1 MEAES
6 PKKEKRKRHA
16 EGIDEG
22 HKRKKHKKE
31 VVEDTSVN
39 GVSPH
44 ESPKGSEYHKEKKR
58 KKKHKD
64 HKNREQSKA
73 KDTSGHT
80 AVMADLSEVRKEKK
94 KHKKVEENSSLADGK
109 QLEPLGDEKVHK
121 GKKHRIN
128 KPEVQDTHRNG
139 IVENATDKKK
149 EKRKDKERKEK
160 HKDKKRKEKPHE
172 THDTSTHTPTS
183 KDASQEEKRKEKKR
197 KRHQKLDSATEDAT
211 SMETHQVT
219 SKKRTD
225 DSVKNSIVEAEHFFA
240 PINYVDPPPGP
251 EPFEIVTSS
260 LRVPIPPIGQS
271 KPLATVCA
279 NSLSPLILRWS
290 PEFKG
295 VIFAYRNPKLVTGPM
310 ESSEE
315 KEIPLAQA
323 VDEYAAPLIWVRADF
338 VVFKPQKGIW
348 LDGYVNLQN
357 ESFIGFVLWNVFTGT
372 IERKRLPQDWIWIED
387 QGEYEDTN
395 EAQNG
400 DTLVDF
406 EIAGRRRKFTH
417 GVGHFE
423 DEEGNLVKEG
433 SKIKFRI
440 WDFEP
445 AFAET
450 EERHFLTL
458 EGSMLTD
465 EEEKALEEEEREVQQ
480 RRKSSRVPV
489 TPRRS
494 ALRTSSM

>member
-6 PKKEKRKRHA
+6 PKKEKRKRDA

-22 HKRKKHKKE
+22 HKQKKHKKE
-31 VVEDTSVN
+31 VVEDASVN
-39 GVSPH
+39 GITRH
-44 ESPKGSEYHKEKKR
+44 ESLKASEYHQEKKP

-64 HKNREQSKA
+64 HKNREKSEA

-80 AVMADLSEVRKEKK
+80 AVVVDLSEVRKEKK
-94 KHKKVEENSSLADGK
+94 KHKKVEENSSPAAGK
-109 QLEPLGDEKVHK
+109 QLEPPSDEKVYK
-121 GKKHRIN
+121 KKKH
-128 KPEVQDTHRNG
+128 KTDKSEVQDARSSS
-139 IVENATDKKK
+139 IVGNAVDWKKG
-149 EKRKDKERKEK
+149 KRKDKKPKEK
-160 HKDKKRKEKPHE
+160 LND
-172 THDTSTHTPTS
+172 THDASTHTPTS
-183 KDASQEEKRKEKKR
+183 KDASKEERPEEKKR
-197 KRHQKLDSATEDAT
+197 KKRKKHKKQDLAKEGAPALKTPK
-211 SMETHQVT
+211 VT
-219 SKKRTD
+219 SKKQTD
-225 DSVKNSIVEAEHFFA
+225 ENIKNSTVEVEQFFA
-240 PINYVDPPPGP
+240 PTNYVNPPPGP

-260 LRVPIPPIGQS
+260 LRVPIPPVGQL

-310 ESSEE
+310 QSSEGE
-315 KEIPLAQA
+315 EIPLAQA

-338 VVFKPQKGIW
+338 VLFKPQKGIW
-348 LDGYVNLQN
+348 LDGHVNLQN

-387 QGEYEDTN
+387 QGEHEDTY
-395 EAQNG
+395 EAQNR
-400 DTLVDF
+400 DAMVDF
-406 EIAGRRRKFTH
+406 EMVGRRKFTH
-417 GVGHFE
+417 GIGHFE
-423 DEEGNLVKEG
+423 DREGNRVNEG

-458 EGSMLTD
+458 EGSMLSD
-465 EEEKALEEEEREVQQ
+465 EEEKALEEEERKVQQ
-480 RRKSSRVPV
+480 RTKSSRVPV

-494 ALRTSSM
+494 ALRTSSV